1 MPPLYLLDD
10 YDRCMEEYP
19 NIQSTYCYARSLIKP
34 NESSEL
40 WGYIKVDIY

>member
-19 NIQSTYCYARSLIKP
+19 NIKSTYCYARSLIKP